1 MSKKDEIKNV
11 KITLDI
17 KCSSVYNE
25 LSNDKIKEFKEKFN
39 NKDFLNEISEDVKE
53 MLGVDIVD
61 KIKFNIKTSKSEIKD
76 VTDCISNEI

>member
-1 MSKKDEIKNV
+1 MSKKDEIKDV

-17 KCSSVYNE
+17 KCSSVYNG

-39 NKDFLNEISEDVKE
+39 NKDFLNEISEDIKE

-61 KIKFNIKTSKSEIKD
+61 KVKFNIKTSKSEIKD
-76 VTDCISNEI
+76 VTDYISNEI